1 MVPSC
6 LRYDSWFE
14 GSTETVSVESVSLDS
29 IVEDADVVKIDV
41 EGGELEVLRG
51 MKNLLAKGKVKIIC
65 EVHTTLLSSLGYST
79 QEITKLLSQY
89 GYNICYNIY
98 LINKEGLIPITSLT
112 NEYRHYLFTKERIK

>member
-6 LRYDSWFE
+6 LRYDSWLE

-51 MKNLLAKGKVKIIC
+51 MKNLLAKGKVKGKVKIIC
-65 EVHTTLLSSLGYST
+65 EVHLTLLSSLGYST

-89 GYNICYNIY
+89 GYNIY
-98 LINKEGLIPITSLT
+98 LINEEGLIPITSLT
-112 NEYRHYLFTKERIK
+112 NEYGHYLFTKERIK

>member
-1 MVPSC
+1 M
-6 LRYDSWFE
+6 L
-14 GSTETVSVESVSLDS
+14 L
-29 IVEDADVVKIDV
+29 IIDV

-65 EVHTTLLSSLGYST
+65 EVHLTLLSSLGYST

-98 LINKEGLIPITSLT
+98 LINKERT
-112 NEYRHYLFTKERIK
+112 NSSNFPDK

>member
-1 MVPSC
+1 M
-6 LRYDSWFE
+6 RYDSWFE
-14 GSTETVSVESVSLDS
+14 GSTETVSVESVSPDS

-79 QEITKLLSQY
+79 QEITKLLNQY
-89 GYNICYNIY
+89 GYNIY
-98 LINKEGLIPITSLT
+98 LINEEGLIPITSLT
-112 NEYRHYLFTKERIK
+112 NEYGHYLFTKERIK